1 MSPSA
6 PTGQEK
12 REFASEIKFLI
23 DPAVA
28 ERVRAWVRERL
39 VPDPNARGDTYC
51 VTSLYFDTPDFS
63 IFHRTGRF
71 QHSKFRIRRYDS
83 ATLFLERKLKIS
95 GQVAK
100 RRTLISPDEFNRL
113 TQPVAGWSGGWFLE
127 KAGARGLRP
136 VCQVDY
142 TRTARVLLTPT
153 GPIRV
158 TLDEGMR
165 ALPVQEMRFHDAAQG
180 KLLTDRVIL
189 ELKYRRELPFL
200 FRELVTFFGLN
211 PVPSSKY
218 RSAVQTLG
226 LVPTTKPAA
235 ISASTPILACRTS

>member
-23 DPAVA
+23 DPTLA
-28 ERVRAWVRERL
+28 EQVRAWVRERL
-39 VPDPNARGDTYC
+39 VPDPNARGDTYN
-51 VTSLYFDTPDFS
+51 VSSLYFDTTDFS
-63 IFHRTGRF
+63 IFHRRGRF

-83 ATLFLERKLKIS
+83 NTLFLERKLKIS

-100 RRTLISPDEFNRL
+100 RRTLISPEEFNRL
-113 TQPVAGWSGGWFLE
+113 AKPAASWAGGWFLQ
-127 KAGARGLRP
+127 KAAARGLRP
-136 VCQVDY
+136 ACQVDY
-142 TRTARVLLTPT
+142 FRTARVLLTPT

-165 ALPVQEMRFHDAAQG
+165 AIPVNEMRFHDASHG

-189 ELKYRRELPFL
+189 ELKYRRDLPVL
-200 FRELVTFFGLN
+200 FRELVAHFGIN

-226 LVPTTKPAA
+226 LVPTASPAA
-235 ISASTPILACRTS
+235 ISPSTPLLACRTS